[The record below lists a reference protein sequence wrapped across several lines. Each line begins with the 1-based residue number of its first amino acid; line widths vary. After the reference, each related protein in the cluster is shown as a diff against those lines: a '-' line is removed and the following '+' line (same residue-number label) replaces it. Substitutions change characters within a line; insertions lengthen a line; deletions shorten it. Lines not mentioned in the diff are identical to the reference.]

1 MSRRLSDPAL
11 AAALAVVL
19 WAAVAGA
26 NDYDLPDAAA
36 GGEIDVLLDPTIVVL
51 GELEE
56 ARVKCALPGGA
67 TRVQMFAFH
76 GRMRDIDTSNR
87 EEATAIYEPPEE
99 FLPRIDV
106 VAARVETEN
115 GPRWG
120 YAVLQLVG
128 QGQALIRTGAFAEA
142 TIDIGSKTYGPAKA
156 DRKGRVTIQVK
167 VPPGTGVGRDGEGR
181 EVDLHVPKVQRCA
194 IFPGAEEVGA
204 RSEEGLDFLVVPF
217 SPEGAKAP
225 GDRVEVEASRGRV
238 LEERDLGEGARVARL
253 VVGEG
258 EHGIVILEA
267 SVEGSDAP
275 PATAEVI
282 VVSGQGAVGRT
293 GAEAPEGGGTPEA
306 VNPDVPWLGAALGGG
321 VAWNLGALVTFDVA
335 ADLHVKLPF
344 GDHRFFA
351 GVEVNFSRAT
361 EERTADVALTETSMS
376 SVLWTVPLGATAGY
390 RFVVSESW
398 AFPLALHLGAVLVES
413 KIETRPEGSQA
424 DSTRELGYL
433 FGVGASFAMEYS
445 LGPGAVFIEGRYLG
459 IIGSMETV
467 EGNLSNLYVDLG
479 YRFFFG
485 G

>member
-11 AAALAVVL
+11 AAALAVFL

-36 GGEIDVLLDPTIVVL
+36 GGEIDVLVDPAIVVL

-87 EEATAIYEPPEE
+87 GEATAIYEPPEE
-99 FLPRIDV
+99 FLPRIDM
-106 VAARVETEN
+106 VAVRVETED

-120 YAVLQLVG
+120 YAALQLVG

-142 TIDIGSKTYGPAKA
+142 TIDIGNSTYGPAKA

-181 EVDLHVPKVQRCA
+181 EVDLHVPKVQRCV

-204 RSEEGLDFLVVPF
+204 HSEEGLDFLVVPF
-217 SPEGAKAP
+217 SAEGAEAP
-225 GDRVEVEASRGRV
+225 EDRVEVETSQGRV
-238 LEERDLGEGARVARL
+238 LDDRDLGGGARVARL
-253 VVGEG
+253 VAGEG
-258 EHGIVILEA
+258 GHGMAVLEA
-267 SVEGSDAP
+267 SVEGSDAL
-275 PATAEVI
+275 PATAEVL
-282 VVSGQGAVGRT
+282 VVPGSGTVGRGST
-293 GAEAPEGGGTPEA
+293 EAPEVGGAPEA
-306 VNPDVPWLGAALGGG
+306 GSPDVPWLSASLGGG
-321 VAWNLGALVTFDVA
+321 IAWNLGTLVAFDVA

-361 EERTADVALTETSMS
+361 EERTTDVALTETSMS

-390 RFVVSESW
+390 RFVVNESW

-413 KIETRPEGSQA
+413 EIETRPEGSQSGTA
-424 DSTRELGYL
+424 RELSYL

-445 LGPGAVFIEGRYLG
+445 LGPGAVFVEGRYLG
-459 IIGSMETV
+459 IIGSMETI
-467 EGNLSNLYVDLG
+467 EGNLSNLYVDIG